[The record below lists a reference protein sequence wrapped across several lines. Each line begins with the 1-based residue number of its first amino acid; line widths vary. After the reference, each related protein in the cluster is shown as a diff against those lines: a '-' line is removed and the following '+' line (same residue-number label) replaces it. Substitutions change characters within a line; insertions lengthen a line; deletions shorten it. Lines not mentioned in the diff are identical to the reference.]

1 MHHTIEKLNFVKNK
15 VKEIIDGK
23 QLKTFPK
30 IIAVSKTFPI
40 TKIIPL
46 LDAGHIHFGENKLQ
60 EAEIKW
66 QGTKSKYK
74 NLQLHMLGKVQ
85 SNKAKKAVQLF
96 DFIHS
101 LDSKKLAKK
110 ISQYEEELKKKIKL
124 FIQINL
130 GDEDQKSGIS
140 INDLSSFHNYC
151 VNELS
156 LNIIGLMCLPPLNTD
171 STKYFEI
178 LNNAAKKF
186 NLQDLSMGMS
196 SDYSQAVL
204 SGSTYLRLGTLIFG
218 KRNSPY

>member
-110 ISQYEEELKKKIKL
+110 ISQ
-124 FIQINL
+124 
-130 GDEDQKSGIS
+130 
-140 INDLSSFHNYC
+140 
-151 VNELS
+151 
-156 LNIIGLMCLPPLNTD
+156 
-171 STKYFEI
+171 
-178 LNNAAKKF
+178 
-186 NLQDLSMGMS
+186 
-196 SDYSQAVL
+196 
-204 SGSTYLRLGTLIFG
+204 
-218 KRNSPY
+218 